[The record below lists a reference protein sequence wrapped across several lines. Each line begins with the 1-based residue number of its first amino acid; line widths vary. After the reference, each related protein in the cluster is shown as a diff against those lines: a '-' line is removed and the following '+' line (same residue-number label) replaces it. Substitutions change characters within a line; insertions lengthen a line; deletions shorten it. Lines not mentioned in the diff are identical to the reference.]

1 MAPRQKKIVAVDD
14 SMVFLMYISILL
26 KRMGFEV
33 VPVESGAEALKIVRL
48 VEPDLIMLDVIM
60 PGVDGI
66 KVLTQVKGDQQVAG
80 IPVIMMSALVEEET
94 VETCR
99 GLGAAGYLKKPIQ
112 IELLHEVLQD
122 CIFSPIGWTRKHVRA
137 AVNTKVTVTVNGTTR
152 TLHAETISAGGI
164 YVRTNKP
171 FPAGTDLELT
181 VPLEGDRTL
190 TLAGTVVYIKGLYG
204 DVFKVPPGMAVE
216 FRELTEET
224 VSELNSYAKRLLA
237 GDIAEFQEESVISL
251 EEEPA

>member
-14 SMVFLMYISILL
+14 STVFLMYISILL

-33 VPVESGAEALKIVRL
+33 VPVESGAEALRVVRL
-48 VEPDLIMLDVIM
+48 VEPDLVMLDVVM
-60 PGVDGI
+60 PGMDGI
-66 KVLTQVKGDQQVAG
+66 KVLTQLKRDQQAAG
-80 IPVIMMSALVEEET
+80 IPVIMMSVLVEEES
-94 VETCR
+94 VEKCR

-112 IELLHEVLQD
+112 IELLHDLLQD
-122 CIFSPIGWTRKHVRA
+122 CIFSPMGWKRKHVRA
-137 AVNTKVTVTVNGTTR
+137 ALNAKVTVRSGGADR
-152 TLHAETISAGGI
+152 ELHAESISAGGI
-164 YVRTNKP
+164 YLRTNKP

-181 VPLEGDRTL
+181 VPVNEGRKFVVK
-190 TLAGTVVYIKGLYG
+190 GTVAYVKGLYG

-216 FRELTEET
+216 FRELTEEMA
-224 VSELNSYAKRLLA
+224 SELNSYAKRLLA